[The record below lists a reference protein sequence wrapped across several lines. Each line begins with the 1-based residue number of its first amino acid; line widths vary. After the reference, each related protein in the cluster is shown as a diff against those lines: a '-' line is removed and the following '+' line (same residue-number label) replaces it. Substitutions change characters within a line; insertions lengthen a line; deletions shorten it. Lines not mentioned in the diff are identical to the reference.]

1 MLKLHI
7 LLSTFTK
14 YIVEWAFKYFFWFGY
29 YSIFLLKLIL
39 YLTDRLFVIVKVHN
53 LKKFKF
59 THLILLKYFNFSDIM
74 PNKMLDI
81 DSMIVLIE
89 VFSKDPFV
97 LLAIHILVRALDSQR
112 KSNWHSNTKVLFN
125 KETSLN
131 LRSLKKCCEK
141 KVIRIWMIA

>member
-1 MLKLHI
+1 MLGL
-7 LLSTFTK
+7 
-14 YIVEWAFKYFFWFGY
+14 
-29 YSIFLLKLIL
+29 
-39 YLTDRLFVIVKVHN
+39 
-53 LKKFKF
+53 
-59 THLILLKYFNFSDIM
+59 
-74 PNKMLDI
+74 

-97 LLAIHILVRALDSQR
+97 LLAIHILVRALDIQR

-141 KVIRIWMIA
+141 ESDPHLCDCLKK